1 MKMKGNKTIILVT
14 HQIFYMYGCDKVI
27 IMEEGRVANFDVPE
41 KLRDNLNELS
51 QEETKAPANE
61 NK

>member
-27 IMEEGRVANFDVPE
+27 IMEEGRVAAYDEPE
-41 KLRDNLNELS
+41 KLKDKLNEL
-51 QEETKAPANE
+51 EMIEK
-61 NK
+61 K